1 MVGVRG
7 LDSSGSD
14 DTAVVGSVEHENQP
28 SDSTKVRNFLRQL
41 RECHLPKQASM
52 EIFLDLRKMLKF

>member
-14 DTAVVGSVEHENQP
+14 GTAVVGSVEHKNQP
-28 SDSTKVRNFLRQL
+28 SDSTKVGNFLHQL
-41 RECHLPKQASM
+41 REC
-52 EIFLDLRKMLKF
+52 